1 MSRRKNISV
10 NQLVEQA
17 KCLDKSGHTSKAL
30 QTIYNFVERI
40 ITEPLCTS
48 QVYGS
53 KALDTL
59 CQNIGEYNLQRLPP
73 VQIEPSTDLPS
84 YVYIVTKIQKSGGHT
99 RVIEDFISARPKAKH
114 IILATGLA
122 GPSDQH
128 YLLDGLGKQIA
139 ISFEQADGNY
149 QQRLTWLQQH
159 LLTIN
164 AKKVYLFNHH
174 QDSVAVAAI
183 QPVMNLD
190 AYFCHHGDHHLC
202 LGVYLEHLTH
212 VDLHPMGY
220 NCCRDDLAIDN
231 SYIPLTCADKGDR
244 PKALPFCPS
253 GMVTTCTAGRSNKI
267 ELPYFVS
274 YLDMV
279 PKILK
284 QTGGRH
290 VHIGKLSPWALW
302 RIHWGLKRYS
312 IPKQNFIY
320 RPWVPSVWEA
330 LHSYKVDLY
339 IASFPY
345 GGALTLVEA
354 MGAGVPVA
362 LHRHMFS
369 KILGCI
375 ELAYP
380 GAFCWSLPDE
390 LLVHCSSLNPE
401 RLSKESL
408 TARQHYLSFHTG
420 EQLREIL
427 DGNLKAEPVAV
438 ELYGE
443 RSAQPDEWAIWLS
456 NQLTI
461 TGVLSRTAY
470 RLAKRLQRLF

>member
-1 MSRRKNISV
+1 MAPGKNISV
-10 NQLVEQA
+10 NQLVDQFRFI
-17 KCLDKSGHTSKAL
+17 DKSGLVNKAL
-30 QTIYNFVERI
+30 HSIHDFVERI

-48 QVYGS
+48 QVFGS
-53 KALDTL
+53 AALDDL
-59 CQNIGEYNLQRLPP
+59 CQRIGEKTLSQAGGSAANKKQQAP
-73 VQIEPSTDLPS
+73 TF
-84 YVYIVTKIQKSGGHT
+84 VYIVTKLQNSGGHT
-99 RVIEDFISARPKAKH
+99 RVIEDFIAAQPESPH
-114 IILATGLA
+114 ILLATGLA
-122 GPSDQH
+122 GRSDAN
-128 YLLDGLGKQIA
+128 YLLDGLGQQMS
-139 ISFEQADGNY
+139 ISFEQAEGDY
-149 QQRLTWLQQH
+149 QQRLIWLQQR
-159 LLTIN
+159 LQMIN
-164 AKKVYLFNHH
+164 VKKVYLFNHH

-183 QPVMNLD
+183 QPAMNLD

-202 LGVYLEHLTH
+202 LGVYLEHMTH

-220 NCCRDDLAIDN
+220 NSCHNDLAINN
-231 SYIPLTCADKGDR
+231 SYIPLSCTDKGER
-244 PKALPFCPS
+244 PKEWSFCS
-253 GMVTTCTAGRSNKI
+253 DGVITTCTAGRSNKI

-302 RIHWGLKRYS
+302 RIHRGLKRYG

-320 RPWVPSVWEA
+320 QTWVPSVWEA
-330 LHSYKVDLY
+330 LHSYRVDLY

-345 GGALTLVEA
+345 GGGLTLVEA

-380 GAFCWSLPDE
+380 GAFCWRLPDE
-390 LLVHCSSLNPE
+390 LLEHCSSLTADS
-401 RLSKESL
+401 LKKEGDA
-408 TARQHYLSFHTG
+408 ARKHYLSYHTG
-420 EQLREIL
+420 TQLREML
-427 DGNLKAEPVAV
+427 DGDIKAEPVSV

-461 TGVLSRTAY
+461 KGVLSRAAY
-470 RLAKRLQRLF
+470 RFAKRLQRLL